1 MAVLTELRDRNG
13 VKVITNYAG
22 VPSYFPP
29 HAPLKFETSNPLMI
43 LRFDLLSSAVN
54 CISEVTFPGP
64 AEFVAKAVIL
74 YGTPVSMWKRVQD

>member
-1 MAVLTELRDRNG
+1 MLLCSIICLALQD
-13 VKVITNYAG
+13 
-22 VPSYFPP
+22 SYYKPFR
-29 HAPLKFETSNPLMI
+29 LCCN
-43 LRFDLLSSAVN
+43 LLSSAVN